1 MFIIKTTRFEFA
13 YEFGGVFLRVGRREL
28 HWSRPAGLSVG

>member
-13 YEFGGVFLRVGRREL
+13 YECGGVYLRLGSRDW
-28 HWSRPAGLSVG
+28 HWSLKAS